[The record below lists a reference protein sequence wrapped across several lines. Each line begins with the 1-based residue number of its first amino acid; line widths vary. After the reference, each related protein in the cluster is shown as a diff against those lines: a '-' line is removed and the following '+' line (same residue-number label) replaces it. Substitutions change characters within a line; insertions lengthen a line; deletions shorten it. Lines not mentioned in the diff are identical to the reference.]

1 MINMYDR
8 DMLELAAKCL
18 FPALVVC
25 SILVSWISRKNRKKA
40 YAKIR
45 NGGIAALKKMS
56 WQDFERYC
64 GLHFEN
70 KGYKV
75 QLCGLGGADGGIDLI
90 LKKRGKTTMVQCK
103 HWKSRVSV
111 MTVREMFGVMH
122 ANRYDAVII
131 VALTGYTREAQQWAA
146 GKPISLLSG
155 NDLVP

>member
-1 MINMYDR
+1 MINMFDK
-8 DMLELAAKCL
+8 DTLELAITFL
-18 FPALVVC
+18 FPALIIC
-25 SILVSWISRKNRKKA
+25 SSLVSWISGKNRKKA
-40 YAKIR
+40 YEKIR
-45 NGGIAALKKMS
+45 NGGIAALKKMT

-64 GLHFEN
+64 GLHFES

-90 LKKRGKTTMVQCK
+90 LKKRGRTTMVQCK

-122 ANRYDAVII
+122 ANGYDAVII

-155 NDLVP
+155 TDLVP